1 MPESIQ
7 ERVLR
12 VIATTKRVSLESIKP
27 DSTFESLGID
37 SLDRL
42 NILFDLE
49 SEFDIEIDD
58 EDAKQV
64 SSIPQMVEGVT
75 LIATA
80 KEAGLPAP
88 HFPRAATPA
97 IGSIGLE
104 AAKEATRPDPEEG
117 K

>member
-12 VIATTKRVSLESIKP
+12 VIATTKRVPLESVKP
-27 DSTFESLGID
+27 DSSFESLGID

-49 SEFDIEIDD
+49 SEFDVEIDD

-75 LIATA
+75 LLVAA

-88 HFPRAATPA
+88 HFVRTA
-97 IGSIGLE
+97 E
-104 AAKEATRPDPEEG
+104 AAAPLDQDASPASAKSTPE
-117 K
+117 KDQ

>member
-1 MPESIQ
+1 MPESI
-7 ERVLR
+7 EDRVLR
-12 VIATTKRVSLESIKP
+12 VIATTKRVPLETVKP

-64 SSIPQMVEGVT
+64 SSIPQMVEGVS
-75 LIATA
+75 LLAEA
-80 KEAGLPAP
+80 KAKGEPAP
-88 HFPRAATPA
+88 HFPRAAVAGETKA
-97 IGSIGLE
+97 GQ
-104 AAKEATRPDPEEG
+104 
-117 K
+117 